1 MLVQGYGREVV
12 IREYGLNASRK
23 ERRQPRISHVQVGHR
38 QAKPRNDRGNAG
50 TRSRTVSK
58 IDCRE
63 IGHWTQCMLSL
74 NAGTRSRTVSKIDCR
89 EIGHWTQCMLSFAM
103 IWGSGRFA
111 PDLCHISSQ
120 TSRKQLM
127 ISFPCVTRIYCF
139 CEPPSWEMRPSANSS
154 MGNQSGNR

>member
-63 IGHWTQCMLSL
+63 IGHWTQCMLS
-74 NAGTRSRTVSKIDCR
+74 
-89 EIGHWTQCMLSFAM
+89 FAM
-103 IWGSGRFA
+103 IWVTRRFA
-111 PDLCHISSQ
+111 PDLCHVSSQ

>member
-38 QAKPRNDRGNAG
+38 QAKPRNDRG
-50 TRSRTVSK
+50 
-58 IDCRE
+58 
-63 IGHWTQCMLSL
+63 